1 MASSRLHTASAPGGA
16 GDASDQTARRNA
28 RIYLVGLTASLLGN
42 SAMSLVA
49 GIWVKSLTG
58 SSAQAALVSA
68 CAYVPSLAGPVAG
81 LIVDRVDR
89 RRWLI
94 GVNFVSAAMVLTLL
108 SVHSAHQVWIIFVAM
123 AAYGTELVLIDPA
136 ESALFAEMLPEPIRL
151 KVNGWRLGIQEM
163 GRLVAPLLGAAL
175 FAALGGSAVAT
186 LDSATF
192 LVAGAAVALLR
203 VRPRQMPGHRGR
215 WRSELLAGARH
226 VMAVDELRHVTIAA
240 TAVLAASGVGVAA
253 QYSLVSALG
262 ERPAF
267 LGVLTGTLGAGS
279 IAASLSS
286 GRAVRHVGER
296 RLAVAGLTNYAVG
309 ELLAAT
315 GWLPAAL
322 LGWAV
327 LGFALPWVY
336 LATLNLAQ
344 RVTPIHLQGRVAAA
358 ITLALFGPAAPAQA
372 LGALVITH
380 ASYRQVYV
388 VLSVVGFVLAGW
400 LALRVRRPERAH
412 PSPRDQQLSASSNAF
427 K

>member
-1 MASSRLHTASAPGGA
+1 MASSRLRTASAPA
-16 GDASDQTARRNA
+16 CTADASDRIADSDRVARRNA
-28 RIYLVGLTASLLGN
+28 RVYLVGLTASLLGN

-58 SSAQAALVSA
+58 SSAEAGLVSA
-68 CAYVPSLAGPVAG
+68 CAYAPALAGPVAG

-94 GVNFVSAAMVLTLL
+94 GVNFVSAATVLTLL
-108 SVHSAHQVWIIFVAM
+108 SVHSAHRVWVIFAAM

-151 KVNGWRLGIQEM
+151 KVNGLRLGIQET

-175 FAALGGSAVAT
+175 FTALGGGAVAT
-186 LDSATF
+186 LDAATF
-192 LVAGAAVALLR
+192 LVAAAAVALLR
-203 VRPRQMPGHRGR
+203 IGPRRMPEGRGR
-215 WRSELLAGARH
+215 LLSELLAGARH
-226 VMAVDELRHVTIAA
+226 VVAVEELRRVTIAA
-240 TAVLAASGVGVAA
+240 TAVMAASGVGVAA

-267 LGVLTGTLGAGS
+267 LGVLAATLGAGS
-279 IAASLSS
+279 IAASLAS
-286 GRAVRHVGER
+286 GRAVTRIGEQG
-296 RLAVAGLTNYAVG
+296 LALAGLINYAVG

-344 RVTPIHLQGRVAAA
+344 RVTPMHLQGRVAAA
-358 ITLALFGPAAPAQA
+358 ITLALFGPGAPAQA
-372 LGALVITH
+372 LGALVISH
-380 ASYRQVYV
+380 ASYRRVYV
-388 VLSVVGFVLAGW
+388 VLAVVGFVLAGW
-400 LALRVRRPERAH
+400 LALRARRPQRSR
-412 PSPRDQQLSASSNAF
+412 PSPRG
-427 K
+427 